1 MLFLDYRKPQPLL
14 VSPLAQSSQMGEL
27 QPGGICGPGQVQLS
41 GELSWLLLQVSKNS
55 GFGALEVCF
64 VLSH

>member
-1 MLFLDYRKPQPLL
+1 MSFLDYPKPQPLL

-27 QPGGICGPGQVQLS
+27 QPGGIYGPGQVQLNE
-41 GELSWLLLQVSKNS
+41 ELSWLLQVSENS